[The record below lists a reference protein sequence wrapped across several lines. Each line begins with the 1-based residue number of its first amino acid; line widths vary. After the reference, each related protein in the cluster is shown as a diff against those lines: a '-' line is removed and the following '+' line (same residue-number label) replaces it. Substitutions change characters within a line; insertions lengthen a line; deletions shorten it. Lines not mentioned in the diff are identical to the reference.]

1 MLKIVNTVLC
11 IWALGLSAAVLAQT
25 ERAANQN
32 QAPQTPAIEQPA
44 ASAHMQAVQ
53 ASKKDVPAEM
63 HNAIE
68 QLNTAKAD
76 LEKAGGEWG
85 GHKANAINH
94 INEALRE
101 INLGVDWAHKN
112 NTY

>member
-1 MLKIVNTVLC
+1 MLKLVRTLLC
-11 IWALGLSAAVLAQT
+11 ILALGLSIPVVLAG
-25 ERAANQN
+25 AANQD
-32 QAPQTPAIEQPA
+32 QTSQTPAIGQPD

-53 ASKKDVPAEM
+53 ANKKDIPAEM

-68 QLNTAKAD
+68 QLTSAKSD

-94 INEALRE
+94 INEALKE
-101 INLGVDWAHKN
+101 INLGVDWAHSHN
-112 NTY
+112 SY